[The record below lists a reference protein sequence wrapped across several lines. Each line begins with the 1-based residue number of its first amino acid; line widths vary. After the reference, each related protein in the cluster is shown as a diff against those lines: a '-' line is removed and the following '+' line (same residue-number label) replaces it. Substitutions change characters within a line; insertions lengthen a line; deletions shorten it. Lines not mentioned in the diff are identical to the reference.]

1 MFFGNDSLRW
11 IYPFKVTLEQWR
23 SAPRFGNLTR
33 LTCHLLGLHP
43 GYSWYTQGGRF
54 LPYHTFSETNIR
66 HRWIQMDLNIAE
78 TFQGLAG
85 LIQGQSYNPLRQ
97 VKSHSLPWLVVSNI
111 FYFHP
116 YLGKIPIFTNIIQMG
131 WNHQLVPHQ
140 QLPSRSFEVFGP
152 WHVASHG
159 RGMSSSSRCWWP
171 TTGRGG
177 GKFWCSYTPKFN
189 MQYLVDTKNMVF

>member
-97 VKSHSLPWLVVSNI
+97 VKSHSLPWLVVSNM

-152 WHVASHG
+152 DTLPRMAEECHHPPGAG
-159 RGMSSSSRCWWP
+159 DLP
-171 TTGRGG
+171 PAGG
-177 GKFWCSYTPKFN
+177 GGEI
-189 MQYLVDTKNMVF
+189 LVFIHPEI